1 MRKELG
7 VAVLDIR
14 VKQIELPQEVTQSVY
29 DRMRSE
35 REREARASPSPRV
48 VSAI

>member
-1 MRKELG
+1 MSPPTKALDKQMRKELG

-29 DRMRSE
+29 DRCGLM
-35 REREARASPSPRV
+35 
-48 VSAI
+48 IFHLT